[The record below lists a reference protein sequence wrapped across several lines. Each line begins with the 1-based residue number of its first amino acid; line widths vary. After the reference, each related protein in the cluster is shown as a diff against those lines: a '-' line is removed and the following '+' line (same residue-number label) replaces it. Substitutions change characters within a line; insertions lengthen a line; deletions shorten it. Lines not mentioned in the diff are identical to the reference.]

1 MAGLQGVDEQP
12 GSVQQA
18 KVTLH
23 TVEWRKGG
31 GCIPSTF
38 QTVALTLFGQLP

>member
-1 MAGLQGVDEQP
+1 MAGIQGVDEQP

-23 TVEWRKGG
+23 TVEWRKGE
-31 GCIPSTF
+31 
-38 QTVALTLFGQLP
+38 VASPPLSKLLH